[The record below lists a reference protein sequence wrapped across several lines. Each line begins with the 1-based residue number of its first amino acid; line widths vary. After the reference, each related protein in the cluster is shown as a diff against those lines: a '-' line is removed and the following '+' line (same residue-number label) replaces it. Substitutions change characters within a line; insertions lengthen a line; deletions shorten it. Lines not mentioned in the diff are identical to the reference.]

1 MGNIRELTDEQKK
14 LLRLYS
20 SAIQENNGTEAG
32 AASPVLSINTGKQL
46 GEKPPVPVPELHT
59 YSASELYDKIFLPP
73 AFAVEQLMPS
83 GLCILA
89 AAPKMGKSLLSLLL
103 GCCVADGK
111 DFLGFPTNRG
121 DVLYLDLESRDW
133 RVKNRIERI
142 WPARAPESLYIT
154 HNALNLDVGLLD
166 QTKAWLNKTEQPRLI
181 IVDTLGR
188 VRGRPNRNGNAY
200 QFDTAELAEIKR
212 IADDYKITVLL
223 VHHLNKNSKQGA
235 DPYERISGTMGISGA
250 ADHIYLLTGERDR
263 PEKTLSAS
271 GRDIE
276 NIELVLRCDN
286 CLWQKVS
293 DNADAYNENV
303 SFSRSP
309 VIQGIIK
316 LMDKREVWIG
326 TASALLEE
334 ICMALDY
341 TPADLK
347 PSVIGQEIARY
358 GNRLR
363 SESGI
368 CVDRDRT
375 KGNRSITITKRVKQ
389 TKI

>member
-1 MGNIRELTDEQKK
+1 MGRIHELSDEQKK
-14 LLRLYS
+14 LLKLYS
-20 SAIQENNGTEAG
+20 ESIQQCANPGGTIT
-32 AASPVLSINTGKQL
+32 PVLIDTGRQIE
-46 GEKPPVPVPELHT
+46 EKAPVRVPALNT
-59 YSASELYDKIFLPP
+59 YSASELYDMVFAPP
-73 AFAVEQLMPS
+73 TFAVEQLMPS
-83 GLCILA
+83 GLAILA
-89 AAPKMGKSLLSLLL
+89 AAPKMGKSLFSLLL
-103 GCCVADGK
+103 GCCVAEGK
-111 DFLGFPTNRG
+111 DFLGFPTNMG

-133 RVKNRIERI
+133 RVKSRLEKI
-142 WPARAPESLYIT
+142 WLTRAPERLKIT
-154 HNALNLDVGLLD
+154 HNALCLDIGLLEQMKD
-166 QTKAWLNKTEQPRLI
+166 WLNNAEQPRLI

-212 IADDYKITVLL
+212 IADDYKITVLH

-263 PEKTLSAS
+263 AEKTLCAS

-303 SFSRSP
+303 SFRRSP
-309 VIQGIIK
+309 VIQGIIR

-363 SESGI
+363 AETGI

-375 KGNRSITITKRVKQ
+375 RGNRSITITKKARQ

>member
-1 MGNIRELTDEQKK
+1 MGDIREFTDEQKK
-14 LLRLYS
+14 LLKLYS
-20 SAIQENNGTEAG
+20 SAIREESRTYENAD
-32 AASPVLSINTGKQL
+32 SPKLILDTGKQL
-46 GEKPPVPVPELHT
+46 GEKPPVPVPQLNT
-59 YSASELYDKIFLPP
+59 YSASELYDMTFPPP

-133 RVKNRIERI
+133 RVKNRIEKI
-142 WPARAPESLYIT
+142 WPARAPEKLFIT

-166 QTKAWLNKTEQPRLI
+166 QMKAWLNNSEEPRLI

-223 VHHLNKNSKQGA
+223 VHHLNKNSKLA
-235 DPYERISGTMGISGA
+235 DPYERISGTMGLTGA

-276 NIELVLRCDN
+276 SFDIVLRCEN

-293 DNADAYNENV
+293 DNADVYNENV
-303 SFSRSP
+303 SFRRSP
-309 VIQGIIK
+309 VIQGIIR
-316 LMDKREVWIG
+316 LMDKREVWTG
-326 TASALLEE
+326 TASDLLED
-334 ICMALDY
+334 ICMTLDY

-347 PSVIGQEIARY
+347 PSVIGKEIAMY
-358 GNRLR
+358 GNRLKK
-363 SESGI
+363 ETGI

-375 KGNRSITITKRVKQ
+375 MNSRRIVITKRVQ
-389 TKI
+389 QIKI